1 MCGSKRGEPPCA
13 DLTQLGDAVF
23 RDQGQSSQGSG
34 SAAQAARRLAA
45 ARAQQARMDPCLAV
59 ASTGEGNPA
68 GKRAR
73 TGDSG
78 GNDVSGDLAV
88 HIASSR
94 EEAMAVQGVDVCS
107 ASVPSSVVR
116 SAAAGASAAAAPL
129 A

>member
-1 MCGSKRGEPPCA
+1 VRISHSWEMPYSEIRANLRKAAVLQLKLQDVLQLLGRSRRGWILA
-13 DLTQLGDAVF
+13 WQW
-23 RDQGQSSQGSG
+23 
-34 SAAQAARRLAA
+34 RR
-45 ARAQQARMDPCLAV
+45 
-59 ASTGEGNPA
+59 PA
-68 GKRAR
+68 KGKRAR

-94 EEAMAVQGVDVCS
+94 EEAMAVQGVDASS